1 LHVDQGEEVTRQ
13 LRKTTACHS
22 RVTFYTFDQ
31 L

>member
-13 LRKTTACHS
+13 LRKTTTCLS
-22 RVTFYTFDQ
+22 RVTFCIFDQ